1 MWKIRER
8 SWGEG
13 WIERMVHSI
22 NKGLKM
28 KELRISLDKL
38 VFLMDCFHLMAII
51 NNAAINI
58 CTQILGE
65 HTFSLF

>member
-1 MWKIRER
+1 MWKVRER

-38 VFLMDCFHLMAII
+38 DFF
-51 NNAAINI
+51 
-58 CTQILGE
+58 
-65 HTFSLF
+65 

>member
-1 MWKIRER
+1 MWKVRER

-13 WIERMVHSI
+13 WIERMIQSI

-28 KELRISLDKL
+28 KELRNSLDKL
-38 VFLMDCFHLMAII
+38 VFLMGCLHLMAII

-65 HTFSLF
+65 HTFSFF

>member
-1 MWKIRER
+1 MWKVRER

-38 VFLMDCFHLMAII
+38 VFFNGLFPLNGYYKQCCYKHLYT
-51 NNAAINI
+51 NF
-58 CTQILGE
+58 G
-65 HTFSLF
+65 